1 MRLSKIAE
9 SPPYAVEKALKT
21 LGRNIRTARLRRK
34 LSRAELAEKIGL
46 SRYVMADVENGKP
59 TTSIAAYIGALWA
72 LGLLGGVEALAHPDH
87 DREGKALEDARSP
100 TTAPKRSSRT
110 MDDDF

>member
-9 SPPYAVEKALKT
+9 SPPYAVEKALKA

-34 LSRAELAEKIGL
+34 LSREKLAEKIGL

-59 TTSIAAYIGALWA
+59 TTSIAAYIGALY
-72 LGLLGGVEALAHPDH
+72 
-87 DREGKALEDARSP
+87 DREGKALEEARSP